1 MPYSSKADAEQAFK
15 QILASLDDGDTDEAE
30 NLINAVCGQ
39 GGKWETRTE
48 TSIEWLESEIE
59 DDEDTEWPLIQQKVT
74 LVLSG
79 HELLTWSRSFGV
91 EQTVASHIPGIGS
104 WELIRVDE
112 EENRYLEDTLANC
125 GFEIE
130 YPDTISP
137 RKIVESDDD
146 SGP

>member
-1 MPYSSKADAEQAFK
+1 MPYSSKAHAEQAFK
-15 QILASLDDGDTDEAE
+15 QIQAALDEGDTDEAE
-30 NLINAVCGQ
+30 SLINAVSHQ

-59 DDEDTEWPLIQQKVT
+59 DDEDTEWPLIQQKLT

-91 EQTVASHIPGIGS
+91 EQTSASHIPGTGS
-104 WELIRVDE
+104 WALIRVDE
-112 EENRYLEDTLANC
+112 EENRQLEDALEIC

-137 RKIVESDDD
+137 RNIEESDDE
-146 SGP
+146 